1 MRHLLTCISIVLCS
15 VCLGQTYYEPQ
26 ASDSVQ
32 STQGMTR
39 KEKRKTMKMAHD
51 EHPKCYCPYQ
61 QSTTVWHDVWNSG
74 IVGTVKA
81 VYQSTVKPQVIG
93 EAVGTLQ
100 KAGQDSPLP
109 TIAAS
114 TATTLAISEV
124 QKSRRH
130 QRNKQVPQAGRACDC
145 DPCPYHGQRYHSN
158 TKTH

>member
-1 MRHLLTCISIVLCS
+1 MRKLLTCISIVLCS
-15 VCLGQTYYEPQ
+15 FCLGQTYYEPQ
-26 ASDSVQ
+26 VSDSV
-32 STQGMTR
+32 SAREMTR
-39 KEKRKTMKMAHD
+39 KEKREANKFHKAH
-51 EHPKCYCPYQ
+51 EHSKCYCPYQ
-61 QSTTVWHDVWNSG
+61 QSTSVWHDVWNSG

-114 TATTLAISEV
+114 TATALTISEV
-124 QKSRRH
+124 HKSRRH
-130 QRNKQVPQAGRACDC
+130 QRNKQAPQAGRACDC